1 MPLRLQQGIAL
12 FYAAVIAGWAIW
24 RGWESGGQPGPLFL
38 SLLGIA
44 FAFGLATNR
53 RIPRR
58 VLAAACLFVALITPI
73 GVINPFA
80 AMDLEAMGQTP
91 PELSA
96 ILTWM
101 IPFEIFLLGS
111 AYILDNGSKKAEKT
125 K

>member
-24 RGWESGGQPGPLFL
+24 RGWESDGEPGPLFL

-44 FAFGLATNR
+44 FACGLATNR
-53 RIPRR
+53 RMPRR
-58 VLAAACLFVALITPI
+58 VLAAVCLFVALIAPF

-80 AMDLEAMGQTP
+80 AMHFEAMGQTP

-96 ILTWM
+96 LLAWM

-111 AYILDNGSKKAEKT
+111 AYLLDYGSKKAPRPK
-125 K
+125 